1 MGVSASFIS
10 PFIMCVFEHILCT
23 STLLLPTG
31 EELLTPTKIYVRSL
45 LAALQSGKV
54 KAMAH
59 ITGGGLTENIPRILP
74 EGYKVQIDA
83 KEWPIPSVF
92 GWLAAAGISTYT
104 MLQATENIEYTEE
117 IHSVGGDVISNHDT
131 FL

>member
-1 MGVSASFIS
+1 MYL
-10 PFIMCVFEHILCT
+10 EHILYPFKV
-23 STLLLPTG
+23 LLPTG
-31 EELLTPTKIYVRSL
+31 EDLLTPTKIYVRSL

-83 KEWPIPSVF
+83 TKWPIPSVF
-92 GWLAAAGISTYT
+92 GWLAAAGMSMYT
-104 MLQATENIEYTEE
+104 ASQAAENRECTEE
-117 IHSVGGDVISNHDT
+117 MCSAGVGDIISNHNT

>member
-1 MGVSASFIS
+1 MSVSFLTLVTFSPVVTNFNRMDVSTSFTS
-10 PFIMCVFEHILCT
+10 PFITCVFEHILYPFKV
-23 STLLLPTG
+23 LLPTG

-83 KEWPIPSVF
+83 TKWPIPSVF
-92 GWLAAAGISTYT
+92 GWLAAAGMYV
-104 MLQATENIEYTEE
+104 YV
-117 IHSVGGDVISNHDT
+117 HSAPSCRE
-131 FL
+131 

>member
-1 MGVSASFIS
+1 MGVSTSFVS
-10 PFIMCVFEHILCT
+10 PFITCVFEHILYT
-23 STLLLPTG
+23 FKVLLSTG

-83 KEWPIPSVF
+83 IKWPIPSVF
-92 GWLAAAGISTYT
+92 GWLAAAGISTYAV
-104 MLQATENIEYTEE
+104 LQATENIEYTE
-117 IHSVGGDVISNHDT
+117 
-131 FL
+131 